1 MKSNVKR
8 QTNLLHCASLC
19 RWLILTAFFGAA
31 GLSYVYLK
39 NQLHVSG
46 MDRKR
51 LEQDLHELIAENNV
65 MDAQIARLKSHTALQ
80 RRLQE
85 GFIKLVPIADHS
97 LVLIRPQTASRWLAA
112 DNSSG
117 DQLRTIS
124 QEPGARR

>member
-1 MKSNVKR
+1 MKSNAKR

-19 RWLILTAFFGAA
+19 RWLVLTAFLGAA
-31 GLSYVYLK
+31 GLSYVYLN

-46 MDRKR
+46 MQRKA

-80 RRLQE
+80 RQLQV
-85 GFIKLVPIADHS
+85 GFIKLVPITEHA
-97 LVLIRPQTASRWLAA
+97 LVLIRPKGPGQWVSAGNTT
-112 DNSSG
+112 G

-124 QEPGARR
+124 HEPAGR

>member
-1 MKSNVKR
+1 MKSNAKR
-8 QTNLLHCASLC
+8 HTNLLGCASLC
-19 RWLILTAFFGAA
+19 RWIVLVAFFGAA

-46 MDRKR
+46 MQRKA

-85 GFIKLVPIADHS
+85 GFIKLVPITEHA
-97 LVLIRPQTASRWLAA
+97 LVLIRPQRSTRWTDA
-112 DNSSG
+112 DNASG
-117 DQLRTIS
+117 GQLRTIS
-124 QEPGARR
+124 HETAIR